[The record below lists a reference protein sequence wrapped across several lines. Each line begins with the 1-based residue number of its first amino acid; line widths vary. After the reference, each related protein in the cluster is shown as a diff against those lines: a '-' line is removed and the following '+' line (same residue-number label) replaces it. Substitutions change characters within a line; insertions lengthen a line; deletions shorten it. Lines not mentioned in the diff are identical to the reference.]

1 MSVRRDLAGGRGLM
15 IYQREFT
22 DEGAKRL
29 NLLLVSHDSA
39 AALLRKV
46 TSSAI
51 NFSPEGL
58 ERCVVLS
65 GRWRPCSP
73 FSSGILSCLFL
84 LTPGKHYTHTSRSC
98 QSRHERVLWLVETSS
113 RSKPKF
119 LLMITQGQKYIPYM
133 YKANLV
139 EKKCNYTE
147 CNL

>member
-1 MSVRRDLAGGRGLM
+1 M

-22 DEGAKRL
+22 DEGANSLR
-29 NLLLVSHDSA
+29 LLLVSRDSA
-39 AALLRKV
+39 AALLWKV

-65 GRWRPCSP
+65 GRWRSCSQ

-98 QSRHERVLWLVETSS
+98 QSHDETVLWLVETSS
-113 RSKPKF
+113 KSKPKF
-119 LLMITQGQKYIPYM
+119 LLMITQGEKYLIYM
-133 YKANLV
+133 NKTNPC
-139 EKKCNYTE
+139 EKEVCLIILNGT
-147 CNL
+147 CSTCRQ